1 MWVLLAMAI
10 GSAGL
15 YAALRTAITLVIVLI
30 ISMAM
35 LLFATW
41 LAKWVLAKDEGTADM
56 QDVSAAWGSAVT
68 CLLSTTD
75 GIMYGSCHS
84 GCTAAR
90 FALLGYF
97 EHLDQQKG
105 LDLICFGPCSFVL
118 CLPSFSCMLTFRR
131 CCRHSASAAGAEMV
145 MCADLASCQHSS
157 NFRDCAGSPTRPQIA
172 MP

>member
-1 MWVLLAMAI
+1 MWVLLAMAT

-15 YAALRTAITLVIVLI
+15 YAALRTATTLVIVLI

-68 CLLSTTD
+68 RLLSSTD
-75 GIMYGSCHS
+75 GIMYGACHS

-90 FALLGYF
+90 IALLSCF
-97 EHLDQQKG
+97 EQLDQQNG
-105 LDLICFGPCSFVL
+105 PDFICFGPCSSVL
-118 CLPSFSCMLTFRR
+118 CLPSFSCILTFRR
-131 CCRHSASAAGAEMV
+131 CCRHSASAVGVEMV
-145 MCADLASCQHSS
+145 MSADL
-157 NFRDCAGSPTRPQIA
+157 RRPAGIA
-172 MP
+172 VTSGIMQAAQQGLR